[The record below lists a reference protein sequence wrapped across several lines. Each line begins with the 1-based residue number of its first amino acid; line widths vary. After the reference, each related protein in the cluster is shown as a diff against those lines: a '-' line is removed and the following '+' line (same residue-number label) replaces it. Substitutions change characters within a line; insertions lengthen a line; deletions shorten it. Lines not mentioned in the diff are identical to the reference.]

1 MLRCLLQAQLAI
13 LQQERDLAFAQ
24 NRQLADEIQTIRI
37 YYRYALSFEVLILN
51 ICPLVKDYGLDIQL
65 QEADRMSWYSPA

>member
-51 ICPLVKDYGLDIQL
+51 AKDYGLDIQL
-65 QEADRMSWYSPA
+65 QEADRMS

>member
-37 YYRYALSFEVLILN
+37 YYRYALSFQVLILN
-51 ICPLVKDYGLDIQL
+51 ICPISKRLWVRYPTT
-65 QEADRMSWYSPA
+65 RSR